1 MKIYGKMGYYKKL
14 SDQIRS
20 AKRSKK
26 TILGSRDGLPFE
38 ISLKSISE
46 TDRYQRSLDKERLK
60 KFNDDIKAWSI
71 HCTSQLRMN
80 VRMMVK
86 HDKKLSSSIEPN
98 VYHYKGEANRIGFSF
113 AREGVYIHK
122 GAGRGQGGFKG
133 GSKWMNR
140 KGEVK
145 STDPTSYFK
154 MGQGNRKPVE
164 WFDPVIK
171 KNLPYLAD
179 VVAEY
184 AATMQMDATNIF
196 ID

>member
-1 MKIYGKMGYYKKL
+1 MGYYKKL
-14 SDQIRS
+14 SEQIRS

-26 TILGSRDGLPFE
+26 TILSSRNGLPFE

-46 TDRYQRSLDKERLK
+46 TDRYERGLDKKRRK
-60 KFNDDIKAWSI
+60 KFNDDVLAWSMQ
-71 HCTSQLRMN
+71 CTGQMRNN

-86 HDKKLSSSIEPN
+86 NDVKLSNSIEPN
-98 VYHYKGEANRIGFSF
+98 IYKTKGETDRIGFSF

-122 GAGRGQGGFKG
+122 GAGRGQAGFRG
-133 GSKWMNR
+133 GSSWTNR
-140 KGEVK
+140 KGELK
-145 STDPTSYFK
+145 RTNPKSYFK

-171 KNLPYLAD
+171 KNLPFLANI
-179 VVAEY
+179 VAEY
-184 AATMQMDATNIF
+184 AVSMQLDATNIY